1 MWVKVFVADEMNES
15 FTFSLFP
22 VGKGVYSTITFGL
35 FHVGKGVCETLRQE
49 KLHLQV
55 YSLWVKVFVPKKNLV
70 FGTDC
75 LFHICKGACACVCN
89 NFYVVSNLFYF
100 M

>member
-1 MWVKVFVADEMNES
+1 MFVLPERRCPLFD
-15 FTFSLFP
+15 SLFHA
-22 VGKGVYSTITFGL
+22 GKGVYSTITFGL